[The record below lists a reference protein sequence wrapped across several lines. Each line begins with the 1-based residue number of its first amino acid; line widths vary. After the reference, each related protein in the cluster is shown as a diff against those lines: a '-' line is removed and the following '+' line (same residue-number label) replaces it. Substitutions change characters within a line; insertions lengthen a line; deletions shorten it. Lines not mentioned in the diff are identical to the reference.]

1 MNFQCWQP
9 SIVNSRVGNIVWIP
23 VLLFSTSPLLKFKN
37 FEKKVKQAEKKFS
50 LKLFRISGREAIMI
64 LMTGSN
70 LKGL

>member
-9 SIVNSRVGNIVWIP
+9 SIVNSRVEDIVWIP
-23 VLLFSTSPLLKFKN
+23 VLPFSTSPLLKFKN
-37 FEKKVKQAEKKFS
+37 FEKKVKQGGKKFS
-50 LKLFRISGREAIMI
+50 LKFFRISGREAIII